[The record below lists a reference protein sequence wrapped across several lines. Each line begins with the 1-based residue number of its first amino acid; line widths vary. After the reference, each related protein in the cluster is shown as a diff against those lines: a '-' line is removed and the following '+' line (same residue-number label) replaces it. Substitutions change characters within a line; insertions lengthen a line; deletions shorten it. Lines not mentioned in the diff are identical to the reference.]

1 MLLYAVAAYPM
12 DLYLL
17 HDFGQ
22 QLGMLKM
29 LLFQIFISF
38 WAFSLPIFRVDQ
50 NFICAKYDWLG
61 QNFPFCI
68 SFDATMLLQWKSKTL
83 SYELRVQIHEL
94 RVPIH
99 ELRFQIHEL
108 RVQIHKYEFKSTSY
122 EFKFTSHE
130 IESTSYEFESTS
142 YEFKCTSLEIKST
155 SSEIKNTS

>member
-1 MLLYAVAAYPM
+1 MLLYAVAAYLM

-50 NFICAKYDWLG
+50 NFICTKYDWLG

-99 ELRFQIHEL
+99 ELR
-108 RVQIHKYEFKSTSY
+108 VQI
-122 EFKFTSHE
+122 TSHE
-130 IESTSYEFESTS
+130 FRSTSCEFQ
-142 YEFKCTSLEIKST
+142 FT
-155 SSEIKNTS
+155 SSNPRATSSNLRVTSSNAQVWRLKARVRRLKTRVEAVKTTI